1 MNISREA
8 HRWGVAIG
16 EKIGWCNAERENE
29 MSDAYIPYAP
39 LYTLKPIAVDVW
51 IVDGPEIRMGYFGMK
66 VPFST
71 RMTIVRF
78 PDGAIWIHSPIAF
91 DESLANEVK
100 KLGRIAFIV
109 APNTLHYWYA
119 PDWKGRFPD
128 TKFFY
133 APGLEVKAKRALP
146 DGERL
151 SGTPP
156 SDWADVLDQ
165 ICVEGD
171 VLSELD
177 FFHRPSRTLILT
189 DLIENF
195 EPKRVKS
202 QFWRFMMR
210 FFGAA
215 DPDGKAPFD
224 MQMTFW
230 RHRAAI
236 RRAAQQ
242 MIDWNPERIVIA
254 HGRWYEANGAAELRR
269 AFRWAL

>member
-1 MNISREA
+1 M
-8 HRWGVAIG
+8 
-16 EKIGWCNAERENE
+16 
-29 MSDAYIPYAP
+29 
-39 LYTLKPIAVDVW
+39 L
-51 IVDGPEIRMGYFGMK
+51 
-66 VPFST
+66 
-71 RMTIVRF
+71 
-78 PDGAIWIHSPIAF
+78 
-91 DESLANEVK
+91 NEV
-100 KLGRIAFIV
+100 
-109 APNTLHYWYA
+109 
-119 PDWKGRFPD
+119 
-128 TKFFY
+128 
-133 APGLEVKAKRALP
+133 
-146 DGERL
+146 
-151 SGTPP
+151 
-156 SDWADVLDQ
+156 
-165 ICVEGD
+165 
-171 VLSELD
+171 D

-210 FFGAA
+210 LFDAA